1 MKLMRLLLKRVI
13 FAPNKVIGSQQ
24 KESNDHYCPSE
35 TFELPINLLTAD
47 QLAGRDDDLLHQ
59 QTH

>member
-1 MKLMRLLLKRVI
+1 MGLLFKRAI
-13 FAPNKVIGSQQ
+13 YAPNKVIGSQQ
-24 KESNDHYCPSE
+24 KDSNDHYCPSE

-47 QLAGRDDDLLHQ
+47 QLAGRDDGLLDQ